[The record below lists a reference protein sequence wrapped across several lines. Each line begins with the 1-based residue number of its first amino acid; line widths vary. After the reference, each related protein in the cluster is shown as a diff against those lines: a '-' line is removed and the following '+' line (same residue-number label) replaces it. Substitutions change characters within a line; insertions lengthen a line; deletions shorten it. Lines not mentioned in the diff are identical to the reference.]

1 MLLKMLNTTL
11 TKYISSTVV
20 AALILNIYA
29 LFFIKSL
36 LPLGPALFFIALVVL
51 VENLTFSRHKNVGI
65 SLNFTLL
72 LAVTVLYGIG
82 LAAVSGWFAGLL
94 FSNFRQEKNWPIK
107 KWVFNGAQCS
117 LATTLAGL
125 VYLKTGGLLL
135 SQTAAG
141 LTLANFLALL
151 IPIVLAAAT
160 FFVVNS
166 SLVAVYIY
174 FASGEQPLH
183 IWQQYISWTAPLF
196 FALVPLALA
205 LAQIYLWGGG
215 FSLLLFIIP
224 LLVARQVFQTY
235 ISLKDTYLEVIKS
248 LVAVLEAKDPYTKG
262 HSERVAALAFELG
275 KTFKLKPEKL
285 TILKYAGILHDIG
298 KIGIPHQ
305 ILRKPARLS
314 LYEYEQIKA
323 HPESGALI
331 LQELK
336 FFDPIIPIVFHHHER
351 YDGTGYVDGLKC
363 KEIPFLA
370 RILAVADAYDAMT
383 SPRPYR
389 AALTKEEA
397 CQELLI
403 NSGTQFDP
411 LVVNKLL
418 KLVGYQEGQQYRAG
432 LETQLQFDDAT
443 V

>member
-11 TKYISSTVV
+11 TKYISVTFVT
-20 AALILNIYA
+20 ALIFNIYA
-29 LFFIKSL
+29 LFFVKSL
-36 LPLGPALFFIALVVL
+36 LPLGPALFFIALVFL
-51 VENLTFSRHKNVGI
+51 VENFSFSRHKNVGI

-72 LAVTVLYGIG
+72 LAVTVLYGVG
-82 LAAVSGWFAGLL
+82 LAAISGWFAGLL
-94 FSNFRQEKNWPIK
+94 FSDLKKEKNLPVK
-107 KWVFNGAQCS
+107 KWIFNGAQCS
-117 LATTLAGL
+117 LATVLAGL
-125 VYLKTGGLLL
+125 VYLKTGGLVL
-135 SQTAAG
+135 SQTPAG
-141 LTLANFLALL
+141 LTLTNFLALL
-151 IPIVLAAAT
+151 VPAILAAAT
-160 FFVVNS
+160 FFLVNS

-174 FASGEQPLH
+174 FASGEQPWH
-183 IWQQYISWTAPLF
+183 VWQQYISWTAPVF
-196 FALVPLALA
+196 FAFVPVALA

-262 HSERVAALAFELG
+262 HSERVAALTLELG
-275 KTFKLKPEKL
+275 KAFKLKPEKL
-285 TILKYAGILHDIG
+285 NMLKYAGILHDIG

-305 ILRKPARLS
+305 ILRKPARLNP
-314 LYEYEQIKA
+314 YEYEQIKA

-351 YDGTGYVDGLKC
+351 YDGTGYVDGLKN

-397 CQELLI
+397 CRELII

-411 LVVNKLL
+411 LVVNSLL
-418 KLVGYQEGQQYRAG
+418 KLVGYQETQNFRAG
-432 LETQLQFDDAT
+432 LEKQLQFDDVT